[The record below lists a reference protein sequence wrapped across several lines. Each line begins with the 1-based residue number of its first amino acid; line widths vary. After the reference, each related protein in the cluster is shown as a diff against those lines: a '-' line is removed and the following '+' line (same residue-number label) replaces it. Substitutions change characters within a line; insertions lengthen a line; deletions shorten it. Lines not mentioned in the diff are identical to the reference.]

1 MDINTNDVSQVN
13 IKERTCQQMLGIF
26 LINVGILN
34 ALEIILKVVLRLI
47 FPDNTL
53 AISGYEVYI
62 GIIRLI
68 IVIILFINFMIKM
81 KPYDTHSPHVRKLLV
96 LWGVILIPIQ
106 LINDV
111 CVMLYTRM
119 LELIYQ
125 VFAASN
131 ADPDGKIFALVY
143 DSTHGFKY
151 ICILLAILL
160 GIVMTGEILEK
171 RKLML
176 FSGVTAVMFLVAFA
190 LLRMD
195 SLDINKFTT
204 FEIGLN
210 WASMVF
216 HALNTIGLFSIGL
229 YIVLTFKPETD
240 SNKEN

>member
-1 MDINTNDVSQVN
+1 MDEIKKDVQLN

-26 LINVGILN
+26 LVNVGILN
-34 ALEIILKVVLRLI
+34 AVEIIMKVLLRII
-47 FPDNTL
+47 FPNDTL

-62 GIIRLI
+62 GIARLL
-68 IVIILFINFMIKM
+68 IVVGLFAKFMIKL
-81 KPYDTHSPHVRKLLV
+81 KPYDMHYATVRKLLV

-111 CVMLYTRM
+111 IVMLYTRM
-119 LELIYQ
+119 LVLIYQ
-125 VFAASN
+125 VFQAGN
-131 ADPDGKIFALVY
+131 VDPDGRIFALVY

-151 ICILLAILL
+151 ICIFLAILL

-171 RKLML
+171 RKLMIL
-176 FSGVTAVMFLVAFA
+176 SGVVAILFLVAFA

-195 SLDINKFTT
+195 SLDITRFTT

-216 HALNTIGLFSIGL
+216 HALNTIGLFGIGL
-229 YIVLTFKPETD
+229 YIVFSFKPDTGSIEE
-240 SNKEN
+240 S